1 MATNGSDYL
10 CSLEKDGNIAM
21 PNRMQ
26 GMRRVPFAE
35 IVPANRA
42 VVGLA
47 YVAGYVALDRISFVE
62 PYASFG
68 ITPWNPNTG
77 LSFVLVLFF
86 DIWMVPLLFVA
97 PFMADLIN
105 RQINLPWAVEF
116 ITVAL
121 IGGGYSAALAF
132 LKSSITR
139 FDPGLPSTRDL
150 VLLMLVAAASAAFVA
165 STYVGVAIAAG
176 LLSVKDFAPATLR
189 YWIGDAV
196 GILALTPFALFV
208 LIRKRI
214 LPLSIETA
222 LQCAAIACALLIVF
236 GFSNEREFQLF
247 YVLFLPIVWM
257 AVRNGIEGVSAGILI
272 TQCGLIVGV
281 GLLPDG
287 SKELDAFQALMLVL
301 AVTGLVAGALV
312 TERRRLETQLR
323 LHQESLARLAR
334 LGSVSELATAVAH
347 EVNQPLMAAGTY
359 IRLVADTISS
369 GNIDTAEV
377 AETAKKAVSRVDR
390 AAEVIRRLR
399 ALVRLDRS
407 NRALVPFERIA
418 EGMIDLCKPDLDL
431 ARVAAHT
438 NLAADLPPVMVDV
451 LQIEQVLLNLVR
463 NSIEAISDGGATG
476 GSIWIKARR
485 ANNDFIEVHVLDS
498 GPGFSLERIEMAF
511 LPLSSSKPYGLGV
524 GLSLCRSIVDAHGG
538 RLWLEP
544 RHHGASVH
552 FTLPIAK

>member
-105 RQINLPWAVEF
+105 RQINLPWAVEL

-132 LKSSITR
+132 LKSSIAR

-272 TQCGLIVGV
+272 TQCGLILGV
-281 GLLPDG
+281 GLLPQG

-418 EGMIDLCKPDLDL
+418 EGMIDLCKPDLDQ
-431 ARVAAHT
+431 ARVAAHA

-451 LQIEQVLLNLVR
+451 LQIEQVLLN
-463 NSIEAISDGGATG
+463 GAQFHRG
-476 GSIWIKARR
+476 DQRWWRHRR
-485 ANNDFIEVHVLDS
+485 LD
-498 GPGFSLERIEMAF
+498 LDQ
-511 LPLSSSKPYGLGV
+511 SKT
-524 GLSLCRSIVDAHGG
+524 RQQRFH
-538 RLWLEP
+538 
-544 RHHGASVH
+544 
-552 FTLPIAK
+552 

>member
-418 EGMIDLCKPDLDL
+418 EGMIDLCKPDLDQ
-431 ARVAAHT
+431 ARVAAHA

-463 NSIEAISDGGATG
+463 NSIEAISDGGTTG

-485 ANNDFIEVHVLDS
+485 ANDDFIEVHVLDS